1 MTLEYHCAESA
12 AYISTLLAVGSGK
25 SRAGASIAAFPMC
38 ENHTQVVL
46 QIDRELMEEG
56 WASTYMG
63 KSPAR
68 IL

>member
-1 MTLEYHCAESA
+1 MTLEYHCGDSG
-12 AYISTLLAVGSGK
+12 AYISTLLGVGTGK
-25 SRAGASIAAFPMC
+25 SRAGASVAAFPLC

-46 QIDRELMEEG
+46 QIDRELVEEG

-63 KSPAR
+63 KNPER